1 MNKLTLLSFVSC
13 AGLLLA
19 SCGNTSE
26 TADSSAAG
34 SSTSQASTTE
44 TLAADQTLQLAV
56 LTEMSTANTL
66 QVQEIGTTTAINQ
79 FMEGLFRLDENNLP
93 IPALAADYVLS
104 EDGLTYTFQLRED
117 AKWSNGEPVTAHDFV
132 YAWQKATDPNTAA
145 PYAYMFEPIQNAKEI
160 TSGEKAPSEL
170 GIQATSDYELVVNL
184 IVPVSY
190 FPAMLSNPYY
200 FPQNEAFVTEHAEQ
214 YGVTSEDT
222 LYNGPFELANWDT
235 TSQSWDYV
243 KNPDY
248 WDAENVQLDNIH
260 VEVIKETAT
269 RMNLF
274 ESGSIDNTLLSGEYA
289 IQLQGDPAY
298 VTENIA
304 NTTFLQFN
312 FADADLSN
320 LNLRKALSSVLNR
333 EEIVTNILGN
343 GSRATT
349 AFVPDNFATDPTS
362 GEDYTV
368 DRPDFAGLDLE
379 AATAYFEKA
388 KDELGKDTFTFEL
401 VTDDDEASR
410 KVGQYIQGAV
420 ETNLPGIT
428 LSLTNIPKNNRIA
441 KGKSGEFQIILGG
454 WNAIIPDPINIMD
467 FAHSKTVFNY
477 GGYNNAEVDRLLDA
491 AENEDANAI
500 AQRFEDIHAAEK
512 IYMDELGV
520 APLYHSSEAFLWNP
534 NVKGIVRHSVGARYD
549 FKNAYIVE

>member
-1 MNKLTLLSFVSC
+1 MKKITLLSLLSC
-13 AGLLLA
+13 TGLLLA
-19 SCGNTSE
+19 ACGNTAE
-26 TADSSAAG
+26 TADSAVAR
-34 SSTSQASTTE
+34 SSEASTTE
-44 TLAADQTLQLAV
+44 TLAADQTLNLSV
-56 LTEMSTANTL
+56 LTELSTANTL

-93 IPALAADYVLS
+93 IPALAEDYSLS
-104 EDGLTYTFQLRED
+104 EDGLTYTFKLRED
-117 AKWSNGEPVTAHDFV
+117 AKWSNGESVTAHDFV
-132 YAWQKATDPNTAA
+132 YAWQKAANPETAT

-160 TSGEKAPSEL
+160 TAGEKKPAEL
-170 GIQATSDYELVVNL
+170 GVQATNDYELVVNL
-184 IVPVSY
+184 TVPVSY

-200 FPQNEAFVTEHAEQ
+200 YPQNEAFVTEHAEK

-248 WDAENVQLDNIH
+248 WDAENVQLENIH

-269 RMNLF
+269 RMSMF
-274 ESGSIDNTLLSGEYA
+274 ESGDIDNTLLSGEYA
-289 IQLQGDPAY
+289 IQMQGDPAY

-312 FADADLSN
+312 FANEELSN
-320 LNLRKALSSVLNR
+320 LNLRKAFSSVLNR
-333 EEIVTNILGN
+333 DEIVNNILGN

-349 AFVPDNFATDPTS
+349 AFVPDHFAADPTS
-362 GEDYTV
+362 GEDYTA
-368 DRPDFAGLDLE
+368 DSPEFAGLDLE
-379 AATAYFEKA
+379 AATDYLDQAKA
-388 KDELGKDTFTFEL
+388 ELGKDSFEFEI

-410 KVGQYIQGAV
+410 KVGQYIQGTFEA
-420 ETNLPGIT
+420 NLPGVKI
-428 LSLTNIPKNNRIA
+428 SLTNIPKNNRIA
-441 KGKSGEFQIILGG
+441 KGKSGDFQIILGG

-491 AENEDANAI
+491 AENENANAV

-534 NVKGIVRHSVGARYD
+534 DVKGIIRHSVGARYD
-549 FKNAYIVE
+549 FKQAYITE